1 MHNGMVKTV
10 FVTQVL
16 MLLELTVSVQVL
28 FQTINAINATTS
40 LILRW
45 LMEPV
50 YATMASISLWVSV
63 FLYQL
68 STAQLLSFLLLAIQE
83 QLPIR
88 QINFVYLALMDVWVA
103 LLRQY
108 VFNVDYSILITGLH
122 IFAIR
127 FVGMGKGLLSLAMM
141 ETTIMGTDA
150 QLIAEYK
157 QVILVMEVHQIAQIT
172 VLNFYLPK
180 SY

>member
-16 MLLELTVSVQVL
+16 MLLELTVFVQVL

-45 LMEPV
+45 SMELV
-50 YATMASISLWVSV
+50 YVTVGSISLWASV
-63 FLYQL
+63 FLYQP

-88 QINFVYLALMDVWVA
+88 EINFVYLALMDV
-103 LLRQY
+103 
-108 VFNVDYSILITGLH
+108 
-122 IFAIR
+122 
-127 FVGMGKGLLSLAMM
+127 
-141 ETTIMGTDA
+141 
-150 QLIAEYK
+150 
-157 QVILVMEVHQIAQIT
+157 
-172 VLNFYLPK
+172 
-180 SY
+180 